1 MHIVRYTRKFRGIRR
16 FTTKRAPAL
25 IAAAAFPQYAIESAH
40 VHDALVVAHEI
51 VRTNGVAV
59 HAPYM
64 LLTEEF
70 FTSVFEEVLDVTER
84 ALEERLG

>member
-1 MHIVRYTRKFRGIRR
+1 MSFSVRETERLVR
-16 FTTKRAPAL
+16 TAS
-25 IAAAAFPQYAIESAH
+25 AFPQYSIEPAH

-70 FTSVFEEVLDVTER
+70 FSSVFDEVLDATET
-84 ALEERLG
+84 ALAERLGRA